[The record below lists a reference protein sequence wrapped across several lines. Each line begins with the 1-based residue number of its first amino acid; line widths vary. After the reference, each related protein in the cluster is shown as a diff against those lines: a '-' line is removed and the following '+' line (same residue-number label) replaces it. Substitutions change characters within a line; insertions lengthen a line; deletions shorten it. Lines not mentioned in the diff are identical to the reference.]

1 MNSFTLRAGRAVS
14 WVTLSLAPQHLSA
27 TWCPQLRAI
36 AVVLFLG
43 KSLAASVHF
52 AQRNDL
58 CFPMSFSRCTLARLG
73 PGFLPSPLGS
83 SDCGTAE
90 GRGSLR
96 KVKKLQS
103 LVTCLE
109 TYRNKSQL

>member
-1 MNSFTLRAGRAVS
+1 ASKPPVLRVS
-14 WVTLSLAPQHLSA
+14 DEITIVCLKLLVLNVKSSLGCQQVGPVIKQNITTC
-27 TWCPQLRAI
+27 TWI
-36 AVVLFLG
+36 
-43 KSLAASVHF
+43 
-52 AQRNDL
+52 
-58 CFPMSFSRCTLARLG
+58 ARLG